1 MTLKRRFGN
10 SRFADSYLPYGL
22 FVLISLISLALAGCS
37 GASPRAVVPEPTTA
51 TPVTPEAPQPSTEST
66 VTILADSDTVEAG
79 QLVSYTVNASP
90 APTADLT
97 VHVAYT
103 GVELAA
109 EPPPATITIDAGS
122 GAAML
127 TVQTAEG
134 PGGTITASVIE
145 GDGYTVGPAASALV
159 TVTASPTD
167 GGSTTGTTGPVIPG
181 TVIIRPPPPANSVT
195 ITAVTDSVVEGEPV
209 RFRVTAA
216 PAPAEPLT
224 LGLSVTV
231 TGPTRTTGNFP
242 TSVTIPASSTSME
255 LTLTTTNNTVAES
268 AGTVTARLTGV
279 TSGPAAYSIGSPVSA
294 TVTVTDDDAPLQN
307 SVIISAVRASVVEG
321 DPVRFRVT
329 AAPAPAEPLTLG
341 LSVTVTGPTRT
352 TGNFPTSV
360 TIPPLSTSKELT
372 LTTTNNTVAESAGTV
387 TARLTGVTSGPA
399 AYSIG
404 SPASATV
411 TVTDNDQD
419 EAPRAA
425 PSVLRSLQVIYG
437 GFGYL
442 NQEVTLSWQ
451 DPLHWRTARGTRGY
465 QYRTVVVGTMSEWRS
480 VTSSGGG
487 PQSASIPVSVR
498 GWVEYEMRAIQGG
511 VVGPEASAGIV
522 FIEAAPGSD
531 TVTVS
536 LLRVRRAPSQLRDDK
551 PYTYEVEFYLDEDEV
566 PDGDGD
572 AVAFYY
578 LYNDRGCTQF
588 NTSSTTTLTE
598 TPSPTGPGRNQVLI
612 FFNGPDLG
620 EAGVR
625 VAKIASYSG
634 SGNNRRA
641 NPAKF
646 GECVGAGLTTW

>member
-1 MTLKRRFGN
+1 MSGVPLDTLYVKLGATVMTRKNRFGKL
-10 SRFADSYLPYGL
+10 RFADSYLPYGL
-22 FVLISLISLALAGCS
+22 FVLISLALAGCS
-37 GASPRAVVPEPTTA
+37 GPSPGAVVPA
-51 TPVTPEAPQPSTEST
+51 MEAPGPTLEDPPQST

-97 VHVAYT
+97 VHVAYR

-109 EPPPATITIDAGS
+109 EPPPATITIGAGE

-167 GGSTTGTTGPVIPG
+167 GGSTTGPDITGPVITEPVI
-181 TVIIRPPPPANSVT
+181 TEPVIIRPPPPANSVT
-195 ITAVTDSVVEGEPV
+195 INAVTPSVVEGNPV
-209 RFRVTAA
+209 RFRVTAT
-216 PAPAEPLT
+216 PAPAEDLT
-224 LGLSVTV
+224 LSVSVTQ
-231 TGPTRTTGNFP
+231 TSPMRTTDTLPPVRIVAPAG
-242 TSVTIPASSTSME
+242 SVV
-255 LTLTTTNNTVAES
+255 LTLTTTDDSVIQP
-268 AGTVTARLTGV
+268 AGTVTATLTGV
-279 TSGPAAYSIGSPVSA
+279 TSGPSTYSIGP
-294 TVTVTDDDAPLQN
+294 
-307 SVIISAVRASVVEG
+307 
-321 DPVRFRVT
+321 
-329 AAPAPAEPLTLG
+329 
-341 LSVTVTGPTRT
+341 
-352 TGNFPTSV
+352 
-360 TIPPLSTSKELT
+360 
-372 LTTTNNTVAESAGTV
+372 
-387 TARLTGVTSGPA
+387 
-399 AYSIG
+399 
-404 SPASATV
+404 PASATV
-411 TVTDNDQD
+411 TVTDNDQDED

-536 LLRVRRAPSQLRDDK
+536 LLRVRRASSQLVANK
-551 PYTYEVEFYLDEDEV
+551 PYTYDVEFYLDKADLPLREGVVRE
-566 PDGDGD
+566 
-572 AVAFYY
+572 AVYY

-598 TPSPTGPGRNQVLI
+598 TPSPTGRNQVLI

-620 EAGVR
+620 EVGVR
-625 VAKIASYSG
+625 VAFLLG
-634 SGNNRRA
+634 FTGNNHRA